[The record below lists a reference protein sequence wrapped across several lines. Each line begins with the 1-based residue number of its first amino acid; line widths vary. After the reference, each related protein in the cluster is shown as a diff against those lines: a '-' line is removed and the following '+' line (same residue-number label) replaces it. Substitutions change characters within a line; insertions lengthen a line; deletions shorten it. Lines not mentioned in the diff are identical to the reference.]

1 MLAGARNQKQPK
13 KQRVKLSEREASIP
27 SHAVCELEEFE
38 EQLSKN
44 RSSSIACAPLNEV
57 GKGDVA
63 DERGREGGG
72 GEALLRLKTD
82 RRTGQRDARSRF
94 LRLRDTAGRAG
105 NQ

>member
-1 MLAGARNQKQPK
+1 MCVLAGARNQKQPK

-63 DERGREGGG
+63 DERGREGGV
-72 GEALLRLKTD
+72 RLFS
-82 RRTGQRDARSRF
+82 G
-94 LRLRDTAGRAG
+94 
-105 NQ
+105 